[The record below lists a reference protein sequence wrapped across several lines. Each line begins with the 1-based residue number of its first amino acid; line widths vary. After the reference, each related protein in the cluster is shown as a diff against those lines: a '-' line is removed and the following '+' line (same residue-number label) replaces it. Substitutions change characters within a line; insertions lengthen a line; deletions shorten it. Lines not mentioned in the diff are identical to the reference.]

1 MALLPYVDEAKAP
14 QNIREILERTKVKI
28 NVFRMICNSEA
39 MAKPFAR
46 FANTLLT
53 SIKLDAKLREI
64 AILRVAELSHSV
76 YEWTQHLPIA
86 ADCGVTAEQVAAI
99 ANWERAKCF
108 NELERLVLR
117 LTDDVTRNV
126 KGRKET
132 IAALAEKLSPEEIVE
147 LILSIGFWGLI
158 ARLLET
164 LEIDLEDF
172 AGEINVAKTVGR
184 KKAE

>member
-1 MALLPYVDEAKAP
+1 MALLPYIDEATAP
-14 QNIREILERTKVKI
+14 QSVREMLERTQVKI

-53 SIKLDAKLREI
+53 RVKLDFKLREL
-64 AILRVAELSHSV
+64 AVLRVAELSHSV

-86 ADCGVTAEQVAAI
+86 ADCGVSSEQVAAI
-99 ANWERAKCF
+99 ADWENAKCF

-132 IAALAEKLSPEEIVE
+132 IEALAQKLTPEQIVE
-147 LILSIGFWGLI
+147 LVLSIGFWGLV

-164 LEIDLEDF
+164 LEIDLDDF
-172 AGEINVAKTVGR
+172 AGQINVAKTLGP
-184 KKAE
+184 KKAQ

>member
-1 MALLPYVDEAKAP
+1 MALLPYVDEATAP
-14 QNIREILERTKVKI
+14 QSIREMLERTQVKI

-53 SIKLDAKLREI
+53 RVKLDFKLREL
-64 AILRVAELSHSV
+64 AVLRVAELCHSV

-86 ADCGVTAEQVAAI
+86 ADCGVSPEQVAAI
-99 ANWERAKCF
+99 ADWEHAKCF

-132 IAALAEKLSPEEIVE
+132 IEALAKHLSAEQIVE
-147 LILSIGFWGLI
+147 LVLSIGFWGLI

-172 AGEINVAKTVGR
+172 AGELNVTKTLGP
-184 KKAE
+184 KKAQ

>member
-1 MALLPYVDEAKAP
+1 MALLPYVDEATAP
-14 QNIREILERTKVKI
+14 QSVREILERTQVKI

-53 SIKLDAKLREI
+53 RARLDAKLREL
-64 AILRVAELSHSV
+64 AILRVAELNHSV

-86 ADCGVTAEQVAAI
+86 ADCGVSNEEVAAI
-99 ANWERAKCF
+99 ADWEHSKCF

-126 KGRKET
+126 KGQKET
-132 IAALAEKLSPEEIVE
+132 IEALKQKLTTEEIVE
-147 LILSIGFWGLI
+147 LVLSIGFWGMI

-164 LEIDLEDF
+164 LEIDLDSF
-172 AGEINVAKTVGR
+172 AGEVNVAKTLGS
-184 KKAE
+184 KKAK

>member
-1 MALLPYVDEAKAP
+1 MALLPYADEATAP
-14 QNIREILERTKVKI
+14 QTIREILEKTQVKI
-28 NVFRMICNSEA
+28 NVFKMICNSEA

-53 SIKLDAKLREI
+53 RSKLDAKLREL

-86 ADCGVTAEQVAAI
+86 ADCGVTNEQVKAI
-99 ANWERAKCF
+99 GSWQRAKCF

-117 LTDDVTRNV
+117 LTDDMTRKV

-132 IAALAEKLSPEEIVE
+132 IEALKEKMSAEEIVE
-147 LILSIGFWGLI
+147 LVLSIGFWGMV

-164 LEIDLEDF
+164 LEIDLDSF
-172 AGEINVAKTVGR
+172 AGNINLTKTLGP